1 MGCGCKKKKNIK
13 EVRTSRPKNN
23 SSQPLKRPKAI
34 KHHRK

>member
-1 MGCGCKKKKNIK
+1 MGCGCKKRKKPGQVK
-13 EVRTSRPKNN
+13 TSKPKNN